1 MKTIKELIR
10 DVTTCSADV
19 VLGEI
24 YNEAALPA
32 QRERYLKLLNM
43 HNELFGDTEAMVI
56 STPGRT
62 ELGGNHTDHNH
73 GNVLAG
79 SVELDSVCVAS
90 KTDGSKVRFIS
101 EGYDPVTLDTAD
113 LSVRAGEKDTTTA
126 LLRGILFR
134 FKELGYKTGGFN
146 CNMDSKVLPGS
157 GLSSSAS
164 IEVLIGTVLSEL
176 YNNGK
181 VGYVEVSQIGQF
193 AENQYFGKACG
204 LMDQVACA
212 AGGVVGID
220 FKNPEAPVI
229 KPISYSFAAK
239 GYSLMVT
246 AVGSSH
252 ADLSDE
258 YSAIPKEMRCA
269 AGRLGR
275 DVCRG
280 ITMDQLSDNI
290 RGIRE
295 SCGDRAV
302 LRAFHF
308 INENKRTVA
317 QFKALENDDFAEYLR
332 LVNESGNSSFK
343 YLQNIYIGRRPAEQ
357 ALSIGLAFSE
367 QFLSGD
373 GACRVQGGGF
383 AGTVQAYI
391 PVNRV
396 NEYTVYMERIFG
408 EGCCA
413 ELGIR
418 NKPACRV
425 L

>member
-1 MKTIKELIR
+1 MKKINELIR
-10 DVTTCSADV
+10 EITIGSADA

-24 YNEAALPA
+24 YSKAALPA
-32 QRERYLKLLNM
+32 RKERYLKLLNK
-43 HNELFGDTEAMVI
+43 HLELFGETEAMII
-56 STPGRT
+56 SAPGRS

-79 SVELDSVCVAS
+79 SVELDSVCVVSRA
-90 KTDGSKVRFIS
+90 KGNQVRFIS
-101 EGYDPVTLDTAD
+101 EGYDPVTLDITD
-113 LSVRAGEKDTTTA
+113 LSPHADEKDTTNA

-134 FKELGYKTGGFN
+134 FNELGYCIGGFN
-146 CNMDSKVLPGS
+146 YNMDSHVLPGS

-164 IEVLIGTVLSEL
+164 VEVLIGTVLSEL

-193 AENQYFGKACG
+193 AENKYFGKACG
-204 LMDQVACA
+204 LMDQVACS

-258 YSAIPKEMRCA
+258 YSAIPKEMRCV
-269 AGRLGR
+269 AGMLGN
-275 DVCRG
+275 DVCRS
-280 ITMDQLSDNI
+280 ITMEQLSDNI

-317 QFKALENDDFAEYLR
+317 QLKALENDDFTEYLR

-391 PVNRV
+391 PENFV
-396 NEYTVYMERIFG
+396 NEYTAYMERIFG
-408 EGCCA
+408 KGCCA